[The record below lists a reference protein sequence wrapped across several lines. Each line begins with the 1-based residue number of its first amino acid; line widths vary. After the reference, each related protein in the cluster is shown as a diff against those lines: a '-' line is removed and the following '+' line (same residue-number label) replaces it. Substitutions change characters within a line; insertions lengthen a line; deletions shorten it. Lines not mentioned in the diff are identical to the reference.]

1 MVCVVRVDRPVADAV
16 LERVRGQTS
25 DLPLTIVRVPE
36 PIEPDAEAA
45 QARADVVARSYGARA
60 VVWFVVAARGDITIF
75 VTDPRARRL
84 FVHRVDQGAGS
95 PSAMLETSSLLVRD
109 VLQSLLAGEPI
120 GRPIEGPAVDE
131 PEASPARDAPAP
143 LDAPVVTRTPAAPKA
158 PVEAV
163 AREPHAAWTPFTAV
177 GARAVVAHATPSAAV
192 SHRLGLARGTFEGG
206 AALTLGV
213 TDVRRDSVGSLLI
226 RRHTFGVFAGGR
238 WQLGEQVTATFDDH
252 AGVALFLRSTR
263 PRVARLVASASQVN
277 VHGYVGP
284 EARIAWAPH
293 RSWPRVAIGV
303 GADFVFFPPA
313 FSYEGP
319 GGRDVRELALW
330 PLQPYLSASLD
341 FGPAW

>member
-25 DLPLTIVRVPE
+25 DLPLMVVRVAG

-45 QARADVVARSYGARA
+45 QARADVLARSYGARA
-60 VVWFVVAARGDITIF
+60 VVWFAIAARGDITIF
-75 VTDPRARRL
+75 VAEPRARRL

-95 PSAMLETSSLLVRD
+95 PSAMLETSSLIVRD
-109 VLQSLLAGEPI
+109 VLQSLLVGEPI

-131 PEASPARDAPAP
+131 PEAPARDAPAP
-143 LDAPVVTRTPAAPKA
+143 HEAPVVTVTPAAPKT
-158 PVEAV
+158 PVEA
-163 AREPHAAWTPFTAV
+163 APREPRVAWTPFTAV
-177 GARAVVAHATPSAAV
+177 GARAVVSHATPSAAV
-192 SHRLGLARGTFEGG
+192 SHRLGLARGNFEGG

-213 TDVRRDSVGSLLI
+213 ADVRRDPVGSLLI
-226 RRHTFGVFAGGR
+226 RRHTLGVFGGGR
-238 WQLGEQVTATFDDH
+238 WQLGEQVTATFDLH

-284 EARIAWAPH
+284 EARVAWAPH

-341 FGPAW
+341 FGPAR